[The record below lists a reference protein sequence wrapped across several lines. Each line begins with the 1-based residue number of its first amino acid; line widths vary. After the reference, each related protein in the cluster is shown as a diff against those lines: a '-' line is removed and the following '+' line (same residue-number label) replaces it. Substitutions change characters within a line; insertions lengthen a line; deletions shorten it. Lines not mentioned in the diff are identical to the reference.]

1 MNKYG
6 KYKIIKQLDS
16 GFNTKIYL
24 LHDSKKNPYIL
35 KKNFILKKHT
45 KINYKYR
52 IWKEIRFCKFVNK
65 LSFNNQK
72 FFMKL
77 INYKINKCDNNY
89 YEEFSFNKYIK
100 QKTNICIDVI
110 LEYKGDILGN
120 LLLKENLNKRERI
133 SLIVQ
138 IIYALQI
145 IRKNK
150 FIHGDLHAY
159 NITYKIT
166 DNPIKI
172 GQRLVRNSPSNK
184 KFVSKY
190 QYSIIDYNSSVN
202 LKDKESNH
210 WTGWNINEMNK
221 LNWDLIYLMEKLILQ
236 FNLMQD
242 IYKSKK
248 YIHKPIFFNLDEL
261 NKIYKHKNLYN
272 RIKKCLSSKN
282 RKYKKFFELY
292 EEKKELKKDIIY
304 YLIQREISILLSA
317 YNRKLF
323 LKIYNWNKVSIS
335 NFISGKDIE
344 FMIINSN
351 NLQKIINYFY
361 KKLN

>member
-6 KYKIIKQLDS
+6 KYKIIKLLDS
-16 GFNTKIYL
+16 GLNTKIYL
-24 LHDSKKNPYIL
+24 LHDSKKTPYIL

-52 IWKEIRFCKFVNK
+52 IWKEIRFCQFVNK
-65 LSFNNQK
+65 LSLNNQK

-120 LLLKENLNKRERI
+120 LLLKENLNKREKI

-150 FIHGDLHAY
+150 FIHGDLHTN

-172 GQRLVRNSPSNK
+172 GNK

-190 QYSIIDYNSSVN
+190 QYSIIDYNNSVN
-202 LKDKESNH
+202 LKDKVCNDFVFS
-210 WTGWNINEMNK
+210 GWNVNEMIK
-221 LNWDLIYLMEKLILQ
+221 FNWDLIYLMEKLILQ

-248 YIHKPIFFNLDEL
+248 YDQKPIFFDLAEL
-261 NKIYKHKNLYN
+261 NKIYKHKKVYN

-282 RKYKKFFELY
+282 KKYQKFFELY

-323 LKIYNWNKVSIS
+323 LKIYNWNKVSIP